1 MTKIVELYEPFSI
14 LYKHLEEQER
24 AQNQVTS
31 SLRQAC
37 RGSIVSNRVIDF
49 SQTSPE
55 FIAMIDE
62 RNNHRRKCKNNRND
76 SIIDLISSPVKREH
90 KRLKGVRNS
99 FFLNEDGQL
108 ELVDKE
114 VSSIST
120 SSNCYNKEIVTIDSS
135 ASSSSCLSLSECVT
149 TRDKEI
155 DKAAQSMHLRLISKG
170 RREMTNIIKA
180 CLDDNSN
187 ENTLKKKQLKKQL
200 MQLIIQKETE
210 HMLVISNVSLTMV
223 VN

>member
-1 MTKIVELYEPFSI
+1 M
-14 LYKHLEEQER
+14 
-24 AQNQVTS
+24 
-31 SLRQAC
+31 
-37 RGSIVSNRVIDF
+37 
-49 SQTSPE
+49 
-55 FIAMIDE
+55 
-62 RNNHRRKCKNNRND
+62 
-76 SIIDLISSPVKREH
+76 KREH

-120 SSNCYNKEIVTIDSS
+120 SSNCYSKEIVTIDSS

-149 TRDKEI
+149 TRDEEI
-155 DKAAQSMHLRLISKG
+155 DKAARSMHLRLISKG

-187 ENTLKKKQLKKQL
+187 ENTLKKKQLKKTIDAIDYSKRNGTHVSDIKRITNNGTEL
-200 MQLIIQKETE
+200 MDSPQIDSQDILDR
-210 HMLVISNVSLTMV
+210 MSLYHDEY
-223 VN
+223 